1 MTTYSQGGFYIQ
13 ELGCKVYSSSGFFS
27 EYSVDKIEN
36 PIEKTYYF
44 KTADEYFKHIIERIK
59 DDVLKKIPD
68 LSSVSI
74 HIHAF
79 DQTNIMHRLIIT
91 AANIMQDM
99 LNIRRKISVSKL
111 ACIVIT
117 YKNVPIF
124 ISGASLKGL

>member
-13 ELGCKVYSSSGFFS
+13 ELVCNVYSSSGFFS

-99 LNIRRKISVSKL
+99 LNIRRKISLSKL